1 MSRKKERAYRKM
13 AMRGLRKAL
22 LAGVYW
28 FFELL
33 SELQYKALIIVFV
46 VNRILLY
53 LLILSMN
60 RDTKQL
66 EHIFLSIHLLIALS
80 LLFFGYHF

>member
-1 MSRKKERAYRKM
+1 M

-46 VNRILLY
+46 VNRLLLY
-53 LLILSMN
+53 L
-60 RDTKQL
+60 
-66 EHIFLSIHLLIALS
+66 
-80 LLFFGYHF
+80 

>member
-1 MSRKKERAYRKM
+1 M

-33 SELQYKALIIVFV
+33 SELQGKNGFSPERIIGKLRV
-46 VNRILLY
+46 VEI
-53 LLILSMN
+53 
-60 RDTKQL
+60 
-66 EHIFLSIHLLIALS
+66 
-80 LLFFGYHF
+80 